1 MEKLTVIELFA
12 GVGGFRLGLEGYN
25 GKSATTRYKG
35 IKKPSFEVLWSNQYE
50 PQTPSKQYAS
60 DIYKERWPKPKGS
73 SKFPKHSNE
82 NIEDLVFKKEFHEVE
97 FDILVGGFP
106 CQDYSVATLLKNS
119 KGLGGKKGVLFWS
132 IVKILKLKKPK
143 YVLLENVDRLL
154 KSPKKRDGRDFAIIL
169 QSLNKLGYAVEWR
182 VINAADYGMAQRRR
196 RVFIYAYHKSSP
208 IYNELLKDFSKNW
221 LLRDGLISDAFP
233 VLADSESKEFRLIG
247 DVGKITNEFNLKSE
261 KNKFL
266 NTGVMLKGKVLTIKT
281 KPIYKG
287 KSSNLSSVIF
297 RGKVNPEFIIDKNEM
312 ELWDKLKGP
321 KSKERPIPGTKETY
335 KWSEGRM
342 VFPDPTNRP
351 SRTIVTGEGGPS
363 PSRFKH
369 VIETASGQ
377 RRRLIPIELERL
389 NMFPQDHTKLEG
401 VTDTKR
407 AFLMGN
413 ALVVGVVEKLGDSL
427 IKKLEKMTKN

>member
-1 MEKLTVIELFA
+1 
-12 GVGGFRLGLEGYN
+12 
-25 GKSATTRYKG
+25 
-35 IKKPSFEVLWSNQYE
+35 
-50 PQTPSKQYAS
+50 
-60 DIYKERWPKPKGS
+60 
-73 SKFPKHSNE
+73 
-82 NIEDLVFKKEFHEVE
+82 
-97 FDILVGGFP
+97 
-106 CQDYSVATLLKNS
+106 
-119 KGLGGKKGVLFWS
+119 
-132 IVKILKLKKPK
+132 
-143 YVLLENVDRLL
+143 
-154 KSPKKRDGRDFAIIL
+154 
-169 QSLNKLGYAVEWR
+169 
-182 VINAADYGMAQRRR
+182 
-196 RVFIYAYHKSSP
+196 
-208 IYNELLKDFSKNW
+208 
-221 LLRDGLISDAFP
+221 
-233 VLADSESKEFRLIG
+233 
-247 DVGKITNEFNLKSE
+247 
-261 KNKFL
+261 
-266 NTGVMLKGKVLTIKT
+266 MLKGKVLTLKT

-297 RGKVNPEFIIDKNEM
+297 RGKVNPEFIIGKNEM
-312 ELWDKLKGP
+312 ELWDTLKGP

-413 ALVVGVVEKLGDSL
+413 ALVVGVVERLGDSL
-427 IKKLEKMTKN
+427 IKKLQLMTND